1 MEFGLE
7 KQGNLSRVRLKQEG
21 VLDIVKKRK
30 QNWKQKV
37 KEVPIVT
44 SSRKAPDSGGD
55 EAVSLISSSYTSKC
69 MRYILPAPAYTGQ

>member
-7 KQGNLSRVRLKQEG
+7 KRGNRSRVRLKQEG

-37 KEVPIVT
+37 KEVRIVT

-55 EAVSLISSSYTSKC
+55 EAISFISSSYTS
-69 MRYILPAPAYTGQ
+69 